1 MIMRIENLESL
12 SEMIKN
18 ARKSQGLTQAE
29 LAGACGVGVRYIVD
43 VENAKPTCQ
52 IGKAIKIVRM
62 LGIKLEAE

>member
-43 VENAKPTCQ
+43 LENAKPTCQ
-52 IGKAIKIVRM
+52 IVKTNCGKTLARF
-62 LGIKLEAE
+62 ETEND